1 MDGVGLTSLWIA
13 AARALET
20 EREGAWFRDPFAR
33 ALAGEEGFD
42 VLARAKAAN
51 PISPPTLEV
60 RTRWIDERIA
70 EARAAGIDQFVIL
83 AAGMDARA
91 YRLDALVGSKVFE
104 VDRDFVLAHKR
115 ARIGDAKPKAT
126 RIEVPIDLRNDWPAA
141 LASAGFDATRPTFFS
156 VEGLV
161 IYLEEA
167 AVRGIFA
174 RIDSLSAPGSVVVL
188 DLIGSSVLESPFMT
202 ATLELVK
209 SLGAPWLFGTDE
221 PESLLPKSWAFEVL
235 DYGTIGHAYGRWPFP
250 IAPRGMAGV
259 PQSFLVQ
266 AKKPWKCQD
275 SMWFT

>member
-13 AARALET
+13 AARALES
-20 EREGAWFRDPFAR
+20 ERDGAWFRDPFAR

-42 VLARAKAAN
+42 VLARAKAVN
-51 PISPPTLEV
+51 PIAPPTLEV

-70 EARAAGIDQFVIL
+70 EARAGGSDQFVIL

-91 YRLDALVGSKVFE
+91 YRLDALLGAKVFE

-115 ARIGDAKPKAT
+115 ARIGDAKPKAL

-141 LASAGFDATRPTFFS
+141 LASAGFDPSRATFFS

-167 AVRGIFA
+167 DVRGIFT
-174 RIDSLSAPGSVVVL
+174 RIDALAARGSEVVL
-188 DLIGSSVLESPFMT
+188 DAIGQSALESPVMT
-202 ATLELVK
+202 GTLDLLK

-221 PESLLPKSWAFEVL
+221 PETLLPKSWAFEVY
-235 DYGTIGHAYGRWPFP
+235 DYGTVGHAYGRWPFP
-250 IAPRGMAGV
+250 VVPRGLRGV
-259 PQSFLVQ
+259 PQSFLVR
-266 AKKPWKCQD
+266 AKK
-275 SMWFT
+275 F